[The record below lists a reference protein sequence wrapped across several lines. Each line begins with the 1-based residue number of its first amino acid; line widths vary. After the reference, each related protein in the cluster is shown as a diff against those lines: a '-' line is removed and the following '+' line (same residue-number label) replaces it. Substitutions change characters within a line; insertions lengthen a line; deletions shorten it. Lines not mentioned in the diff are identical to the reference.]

1 MDFLQ
6 WARYC
11 LHALCKRGAR
21 DKGRKEK
28 NSKSRSKFEGKRARD
43 RRRGGKIRRKV
54 RSEIFVG
61 VGELWGRRKREK
73 EIYVYKYIIN

>member
-21 DKGRKEK
+21 DKGRKGK
-28 NSKSRSKFEGKRARD
+28 NGKSRSKFEGK
-43 RRRGGKIRRKV
+43 
-54 RSEIFVG
+54 FV
-61 VGELWGRRKREK
+61 EK
-73 EIYVYKYIIN
+73 K

>member
-28 NSKSRSKFEGKRARD
+28 IDKSRSNFARKVCRKKIGMQNGLQKRA
-43 RRRGGKIRRKV
+43 V
-54 RSEIFVG
+54 RF
-61 VGELWGRRKREK
+61 LQWAR
-73 EIYVYKYIIN
+73 